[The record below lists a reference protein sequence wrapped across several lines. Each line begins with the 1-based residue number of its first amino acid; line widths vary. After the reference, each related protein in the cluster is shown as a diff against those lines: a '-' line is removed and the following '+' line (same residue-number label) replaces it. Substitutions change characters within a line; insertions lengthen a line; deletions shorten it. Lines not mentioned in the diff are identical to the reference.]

1 MTDMNTIMTLMAMLN
16 GAGGRQD
23 TSSAGSGTNG
33 AGANML
39 PLLLS
44 MMTARGGTENGG
56 AGGMLPL
63 LMNMMGAGQKGAD
76 SPVRETPARETDSP
90 ARARDY
96 AETPFGEIGFAGSEV
111 RSFMETLWRVRSR
124 G

>member
-1 MTDMNTIMTLMAMLN
+1 MNTIMTLMAMLN

-39 PLLLS
+39 PLL
-44 MMTARGGTENGG
+44 
-56 AGGMLPL
+56 
-63 LMNMMGAGQKGAD
+63 MNMWGGGQKGAD
-76 SPVRETPARETDSP
+76 SSVRETPAKETDSP